1 MTMSVSLRDCPYF
14 KAPTSKEIRYVSR
27 VLLDKSVEVTVGV
40 VLLCVIVTLVLGYG
54 CFSVSDAQTLVFYTL
69 MFLASWCV
77 TVYIVY
83 LSAKFSKL
91 YRSGQFVVLPCH
103 IASVRIKYTNR
114 GTDYIAR
121 VKYHSIV
128 FSDVFS
134 VPSDIKLM
142 VHRGEKVR
150 VLVCLCENVLSLVY
164 Y

>member
-54 CFSVSDAQTLVFYTL
+54 CFSVSDAPTLVFYTL

-91 YRSGQFVVLPCH
+91 YRPCH